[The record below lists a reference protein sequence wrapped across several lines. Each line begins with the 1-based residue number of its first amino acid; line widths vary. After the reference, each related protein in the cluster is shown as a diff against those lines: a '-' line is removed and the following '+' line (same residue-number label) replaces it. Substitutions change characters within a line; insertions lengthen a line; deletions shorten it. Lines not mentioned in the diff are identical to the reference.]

1 MPNYTLIM
9 KGNYIFLAEG
19 YEPLEA
25 LAPMDILRRAKLD
38 VKFVSLTDELLV
50 PSTQGYAIE
59 ADLCWEDFYS
69 LVELDGSD
77 GCMIFP
83 GGLPGADS
91 LGSFGP
97 LMEILSKHY
106 DRGGLVCAICAAP
119 ARVLANCL
127 EKRLTDRKM
136 TVYEGFEKE
145 LSAVGADVCGDGVVV
160 DGNLI
165 TAKGPGLAVDFGF
178 AILSKLVDHRICDVI
193 KHAMML

>member
-1 MPNYTLIM
+1 M

-69 LVELDGSD
+69 VVELDGKD

-83 GGLPGADS
+83 GGLPGADT
-91 LGSFGP
+91 LGTFAP

-119 ARVLANCL
+119 ARVLAPCL
-127 EKRLTDRKM
+127 DKRLTDRKV
-136 TVYEGFEKE
+136 TVYEGFEDE
-145 LSAVGADVCGDGVVV
+145 LTATGAQVSGEGVVI

-165 TAKGPGLAVDFGF
+165 TAKGPGLAMDFGF
-178 AILSKLVDHRICDVI
+178 AILSKLVDPRICEVV